1 MLLCL
6 NMQIDIFGDHLA
18 FARYAVI
25 EIMLA
30 ACLVGSLVLAV
41 YVGFHFGLA
50 VLRLHP
56 PKSSCLLIGHKIRI
70 ILLTADPRNSTL

>member
-1 MLLCL
+1 
-6 NMQIDIFGDHLA
+6 MQIDIFGSHLA
-18 FARYAVI
+18 FSRYAVI

-50 VLRLHP
+50 ILGFHRSNQPASLLDT
-56 PKSSCLLIGHKIRI
+56 KSE
-70 ILLTADPRNSTL
+70 